1 MKIRFTYLLL
11 PIILA
16 GCSPSDQSHSTLQ
29 KQHVGE
35 ATSSPIDGVEL
46 KKVSDIDRRLNVIKS
61 SRIEDLAQ
69 AIAEVDEWRYVA
81 EDEKPAREKIENE
94 IEKLRVQIETEV
106 TMLSKMALE
115 APKGKIA
122 TEKMSKV
129 NTLLSL
135 YPTPK
140 NDEGKAKLEKIMSE
154 ILSTSRRIEDIR
166 RLRYNQ
172 WAILWIQDSLRFY
185 RDETKMKNIFDFKK
199 LAPRDKEA
207 LKNACISSMSRIDP
221 TFLEPAVMDL
231 YNYVYG
237 LTKDAMGGDDDYRI
251 KLTQGFADPNIK
263 RYTPSDF

>member
-1 MKIRFTYLLL
+1 MKIRFTYVLF

-35 ATSSPIDGVEL
+35 ATSSLIDGVEL
-46 KKVSDIDRRLNVIKS
+46 KKVSDIDRHLKVIKS

-69 AIAEVDEWRYVA
+69 ALAEVDEWLYVA
-81 EDEKPAREKIENE
+81 EDEKSAREKIENE

-115 APKGKIA
+115 APNGRIA

-129 NTLLSL
+129 NALLSL

-140 NDEGKAKLEKIMSE
+140 NDEGKAKLEKIMSD

-172 WAILWIQDSLRFY
+172 WAISYIQSSLKYY
-185 RDETKMKNIFDFKK
+185 RHELKVKDISDVKK
-199 LAPRDKEA
+199 LVSINKEA
-207 LKNACISSMSRIDP
+207 LKNACIDWMSPIDP
-221 TFLEPAVMDL
+221 AFLEPAVMDL

-263 RYTPSDF
+263 RKTPSDF